1 MLFAS
6 DLAGVA
12 SRPSCI
18 AFLDMDDEKRFKALS
33 TPREADLLLTPNN
46 KALVSVQSFYD
57 D

>member
-33 TPREADLLLTPNN
+33 APRDADLLLTPDN
-46 KALVSVQSFYD
+46 KALVNIQSFYD